1 MRHHNRI
8 TALLLALAMAF
19 SALAAGC
26 GARDGSTGTESSV
39 TQNAEVTDRTAKN
52 LIRSGIAT
60 APRTNAGPAG
70 ISGDSSDPGSAEDP
84 DAALSERETPES
96 ETSESETPETE
107 TETAEAEAP
116 APVASGSHIVAID
129 AGHQLYGDS
138 GQEPV
143 GPDSGTMKARVSSG
157 TSGVATG
164 VPEYQLNLEIALL
177 LRDLLQANGIGVY
190 MIRSSNDVS
199 ISNVERAQAANA
211 SGADVYIR
219 IHADGSSDPGTR
231 GAHCICMSSGNPWN
245 AYLYDASYRLSSCVI
260 NNYCAATGFSSRGV
274 VARDDLTG
282 TNWSEIPVTLIEM
295 GFMSNPDE
303 DVLMNDPGMQ
313 QQMAQGI
320 CNGILEYYGMR

>member
-1 MRHHNRI
+1 MKKIRAA
-8 TALLLALAMAF
+8 ALILAFALCF

-26 GARDGSTGTESSV
+26 GSSGEDESSV
-39 TQNAEVTDRTAKN
+39 TQDVAQIDRSGKN
-52 LIRSGIAT
+52 LVRPGIMT
-60 APRTNAGPAG
+60 VDR
-70 ISGDSSDPGSAEDP
+70 PGADGS
-84 DAALSERETPES
+84 DAAAPDGSGTETPA
-96 ETSESETPETE
+96 PETE
-107 TETAEAEAP
+107 TETETETP
-116 APVASGSHIVAID
+116 APEETAAPRVVSGSHIVAID

-143 GPDSGTMKARVSSG
+143 GPGSGTTKARVSSG
-157 TSGVATG
+157 TSGCVTG
-164 VPEYQLNLEIALL
+164 IPEYQLNLTIALL
-177 LRDLLQANGIGVY
+177 LQQKLEAAGIGVY

-245 AYLYDASYRLSSCVI
+245 SHLYDASYRLSSCVI
-260 NNYCAATGFSSRGV
+260 NHYCAATGFSSRGV

-303 DVLMNDPGMQ
+303 DSLMNDPGMQ
-313 QQMAQGI
+313 DRMAQGI
-320 CNGILEYYGMR
+320 CDGILEYYGY